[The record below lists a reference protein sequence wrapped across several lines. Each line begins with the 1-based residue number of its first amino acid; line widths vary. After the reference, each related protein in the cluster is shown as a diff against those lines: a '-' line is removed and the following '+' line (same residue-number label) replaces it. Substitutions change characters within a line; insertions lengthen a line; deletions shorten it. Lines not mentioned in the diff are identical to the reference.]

1 MENMIMKKI
10 ATVISAVTIAVASTA
25 VSAWGWGDNG
35 YNNGYQNGN
44 GNGYGDGAGDFDGD
58 FGFSMNMSGRGHGR
72 GQGNG
77 YNGYNG
83 NNGYGYAPYGYGY
96 APYGAAP
103 VQPAVELTEEE
114 KKVIADQQAK
124 YVEDMQK
131 AQQQAQQQAAEFYAN
146 QRAPMTDMRTQMMEQ
161 HQARVAE
168 MDARR
173 AEFKKASDARRAEF
187 EAARKARMQEIS
199 SKTEKTR
206 VEADTGA

>member
-35 YNNGYQNGN
+35 YNNYNNNGW
-44 GNGYGDGAGDFDGD
+44 GDGYGDGDFDGD

-72 GQGNG
+72 GHGNG
-77 YNGYNG
+77 YNRYNG
-83 NNGYGYAPYGYGY
+83 YNGYGYAPYGYGY
-96 APYGAAP
+96 APYGAVP

-114 KKVIADQQAK
+114 KKAIADQQAK

-168 MDARR
+168 MDARM
-173 AEFKKASDARRAEF
+173 AEFKKE
-187 EAARKARMQEIS
+187 ETK
-199 SKTEKTR
+199 